1 MVTMSKQPNISFLRA
16 NTSAEHVVLRNMA
29 DHAHMVIWE
38 TDAEGL
44 CTYLNPAA
52 LGGLTSPHQISLD
65 DWMQFIHPD
74 DLEYAQAV
82 ITNGRAHGLE
92 YQLEYRVTRSDGS
105 TRWMM
110 SSGAP
115 RRGPAGDIVG
125 FVGTIVDVSEQH
137 TSRLKQLST
146 HDGLTGLPTRQVV
159 RERLGQRLLDPR
171 GELPQAVLLIDIDQ
185 FKAINEGLGREAGD
199 QVLQEV
205 AKRLL
210 DAVRGNDLVARLS
223 GDEFV
228 VIAECRNGATSASRV
243 ASKVIES
250 LTRPLLVGG
259 RDVGVT
265 ASVGISLY
273 PQDGITGDALFQN
286 ADTALYSA
294 KLNRDS
300 GSATRFYTAEMS
312 SLSKS
317 RMLLLSAL
325 RMALENEQFTVYYQP
340 RVDLRSMEVVGME
353 ALLRWNHPELG
364 AVSPAQ
370 FIPLAEEAGLI
381 EDIGA
386 WVLCE
391 ATRQAQEWSE
401 QHGRAFRMSVNVSA
415 RQLRS
420 SGLVETVVDALAK
433 SGLPATQLELELTE
447 TALMVDTALAGNLLR
462 ELRDMGVHL
471 SVDDFGTGY
480 SSLSYLSMFPL
491 DCLKLD
497 KSFLEHRP
505 NAVNP
510 HELAK
515 AIIHLAHSLNLTVV
529 AEGVET
535 REHLGFLRGAAC
547 DEIQGFCVSVPLPP
561 EEFARFIQKSH
572 TSFKFDEDTVLKSR
586 AAG

>member
-1 MVTMSKQPNISFLRA
+1 
-16 NTSAEHVVLRNMA
+16 
-29 DHAHMVIWE
+29 
-38 TDAEGL
+38 
-44 CTYLNPAA
+44 
-52 LGGLTSPHQISLD
+52 
-65 DWMQFIHPD
+65 
-74 DLEYAQAV
+74 
-82 ITNGRAHGLE
+82 
-92 YQLEYRVTRSDGS
+92 
-105 TRWMM
+105 
-110 SSGAP
+110 
-115 RRGPAGDIVG
+115 
-125 FVGTIVDVSEQH
+125 
-137 TSRLKQLST
+137 
-146 HDGLTGLPTRQVV
+146 
-159 RERLGQRLLDPR
+159 
-171 GELPQAVLLIDIDQ
+171 VLLIDIDQ

-210 DAVRGNDLVARLS
+210 DAVRGNDLVARLV

-243 ASKVIES
+243 ATKVVEALS
-250 LTRPLLVGG
+250 RPLIVAG

-265 ASVGISLY
+265 ASIGISLY
-273 PQDGITGDALFQN
+273 PQDGTSCDSLFQN

-294 KLNRDS
+294 KLTRDS
-300 GSATRFYTAEMS
+300 GSSLRFYTAEMS
-312 SLSKS
+312 SQSKS

-325 RMALENEQFTVYYQP
+325 RVALEKNQFTVYYQP

-381 EDIGA
+381 EPIGA
-386 WVLCE
+386 WVLKE
-391 ATRQAQEWSE
+391 ATRQAVAWSKL
-401 QHGRAFRMSVNVSA
+401 HNRPFRMSVNVSA

-420 SGLVETVVDALAK
+420 SLLVETVVEALTE
-433 SGLPATQLELELTE
+433 SGLPANQLELELTE
-447 TALMVDTALAGNLLR
+447 TALMVDTALAGKLLTEVR
-462 ELRDMGVHL
+462 GLGVHL

-510 HELAK
+510 QKLAK
-515 AIIHLAHSLNLTVV
+515 AIINLAHSLNLTVV

-547 DEIQGFCVSVPLPP
+547 DEIQGFCISVPLPP
-561 EEFARFIQKSH
+561 EEFEQFIHNTH
-572 TSFKFDEDTVLKSR
+572 TSFRFDEDRVLKGRASR
-586 AAG
+586 

>member
-1 MVTMSKQPNISFLRA
+1 
-16 NTSAEHVVLRNMA
+16 
-29 DHAHMVIWE
+29 MVIWE
-38 TDAEGL
+38 TDAEGR

-52 LGGLTSPHQISLD
+52 LGGLSSPEQIRID
-65 DWMQFIHPD
+65 DWMQFIHSD
-74 DLEYAQAV
+74 DIDYTQAV
-82 ITNGRAHGLE
+82 LHNARVHGLE
-92 YQLEYRVTRSDGS
+92 YQLEYRVVRSDGS

-110 SSGAP
+110 SSGSP
-115 RRGPAGDIVG
+115 RRNAAGDVAG

-146 HDGLTGLPTRQVV
+146 HDALTGLPTRQII

-205 AKRLL
+205 SKRLL
-210 DAVRGNDLVARLS
+210 DAVRGNDLVSRLS

-228 VIAECRNGATSASRV
+228 VIAECRNGATSAGRV
-243 ASKVIES
+243 ATKVVEA
-250 LTRPLLVGG
+250 LARPLLVSG
-259 RDVGVT
+259 RDVGVS
-265 ASVGISLY
+265 ASIGISLY
-273 PQDGITGDALFQN
+273 PQDGITCDALFQN

-294 KLNRDS
+294 KLNRDG
-300 GSATRFYTAEMS
+300 GSAFRFYTAEMS
-312 SLSKS
+312 SQSKS

-325 RMALENEQFTVYYQP
+325 RMALEKDQFTVYYQP
-340 RVDLRSMEVVGME
+340 RVDLRTMEVVGME

-364 AVSPAQ
+364 SVSPAQ

-381 EDIGA
+381 EPIGA
-386 WVLCE
+386 WVLKE
-391 ATRQAQEWSE
+391 ATRQAQIWSKL
-401 QHGRAFRMSVNVSA
+401 HDRPFRMSVNVSA
-415 RQLRS
+415 RQLRTS
-420 SGLVETVVDALAK
+420 RLVETVNEALAE
-433 SGLPATQLELELTE
+433 SGLPANQLELELTE
-447 TALMVDTALAGNLLR
+447 TALMVDTTLAGKLLTEVR
-462 ELRDMGVHL
+462 ALGVHL

-480 SSLSYLSMFPL
+480 SSLSYLSLFPL

-510 HELAK
+510 QKLAK
-515 AIIHLAHSLNLTVV
+515 AIINLAHSLNLTVV

-547 DEIQGFCVSVPLPP
+547 DEIQGFCISVPLPP
-561 EEFARFIQKSH
+561 DEFTKFIQDTH
-572 TSFKFDEDTVLKSR
+572 TSFKFDDEKVLKGR
-586 AAG
+586 ATA

>member
-1 MVTMSKQPNISFLRA
+1 
-16 NTSAEHVVLRNMA
+16 
-29 DHAHMVIWE
+29 MVIWE
-38 TDAEGL
+38 FDAEGR
-44 CTYLNPAA
+44 CTYLNPGV
-52 LGGLTSPHQISLD
+52 LGALTSPAQIRVD
-65 DWMQFIHPD
+65 DWTQFIHPD
-74 DLEYAQAV
+74 DVDYSRAV
-82 ITNGRAHGLE
+82 IQNAQSHGLE
-92 YQLEYRVTRSDGS
+92 YQLEYRVVRSDGS

-115 RRGPAGDIVG
+115 RRNQAGVVTG

-146 HDGLTGLPTRQVV
+146 HDALTGLPTRQLI

-171 GELPQAVLLIDIDQ
+171 GELPQAVLLIDLDQ

-210 DAVRGNDLVARLS
+210 DAVRGNDLVSRLS

-228 VIAECRNGATSASRV
+228 VIAECRNGVTSASRV
-243 ASKVIES
+243 ATKVIEALS
-250 LTRPLLVGG
+250 RPLLVSG
-259 RDVGVT
+259 RDVGIT
-265 ASVGISLY
+265 ASIGVSLY

-294 KLNRDS
+294 KLNRDT
-300 GSATRFYTAEMS
+300 GSALRFYTAEMS
-312 SLSKS
+312 SQTKS
-317 RMLLLSAL
+317 RMLLLGAL
-325 RMALENEQFTVYYQP
+325 RMALEKKQFTVYYQP
-340 RVDLRSMEVVGME
+340 RVELRTMEVIGME

-381 EDIGA
+381 EDIGD
-386 WVLCE
+386 WVLKE
-391 ATRQAQEWSE
+391 ATLQAQAWSK
-401 QHGRAFRMSVNVSA
+401 QHNRPFRMSVNVSA

-420 SGLVETVVDALAK
+420 SRLLDAVAEALAE

-447 TALMVDTALAGNLLR
+447 TALMVDTTLAGKLLMALR
-462 ELRDMGVHL
+462 ELGVHL

-480 SSLSYLSMFPL
+480 SSLSYLSLFPL

-510 HELAK
+510 QKLAK
-515 AIIHLAHSLNLTVV
+515 AIINLAHSLNLTVV

-547 DEIQGFCVSVPLPP
+547 DEIQGFCISVPLPP
-561 EEFARFIQKSH
+561 AEFTEFIQQTH
-572 TSFKFDEDTVLKSR
+572 TSFKFEEDKVLQGR
-586 AAG
+586 AAR